1 MIAEYFNAYT
11 SDTSDWFVWEMA
23 RQEINNPNKKRLI
36 FFIVL
41 IKCFLM
47 GRQIAMQG
55 A

>member
-11 SDTSDWFVWEMA
+11 SHWFWEMA
-23 RQEINNPNKKRLI
+23 RQEMNNPNKKRLI

-47 GRQIAMQG
+47 GRQIAVVQDT
-55 A
+55 